1 VVVLSI
7 FGLIVAKV
15 IGLLE
20 ARLLAWR

>member
-1 VVVLSI
+1 VLSI
-7 FGLIVAKV
+7 FGLIVARV